1 MSPFYLNRGKWYYVG
16 RKCGRRAV
24 EMSTSV
30 VLKDKSARRS
40 LKNAT
45 ILIHEDTSMKIKEEL
60 KVETLD
66 DATIEAY
73 FNQCISLNKHLEHL
87 LVD

>member
-1 MSPFYLNRGKWYYVG
+1 
-16 RKCGRRAV
+16 
-24 EMSTSV
+24 MSTSI

-45 ILIHEDTSMKIKEEL
+45 IHIHEDTAMKIKEKL

-66 DATIEAY
+66 DATIDAY
-73 FNQCISLNKHLEHL
+73 FDQCISLHKHLEHF

>member
-1 MSPFYLNRGKWYYVG
+1 MSAYI
-16 RKCGRRAV
+16 
-24 EMSTSV
+24 E
-30 VLKDKSARRS
+30 LKDKSARRS

-45 ILIHEDTSMKIKEEL
+45 ILIHEDTAMKIKEEL

-66 DATIEAY
+66 DATIEVY
-73 FNQCISLNKHLEHL
+73 FDQCISLHKHLEHF